1 MKIHEY
7 QAKDILAKYG
17 VAVPRGEVANTLDEA
32 LDVAKKLFVNGA
44 KGVVV
49 KAQIHAGGR
58 GKGGGVKVARTIDQA
73 DQFAKQILGMQ
84 LVTHQT
90 GPHGQ
95 KVQRLLIEETA
106 NIDRELYLG
115 IVLDRAAAKLVFMA
129 SQAGGMEIE
138 EVAAKDPDAIHKV
151 YIDPAV
157 GFQPYQARQL
167 AFALGLKPTQLNQAV
182 GFMLGLYK
190 AYVETDAS
198 LLEINPFITTK
209 DDKLFALD
217 CKINFDDNAIFR
229 HKDLK
234 ELRDTAEE
242 DPLEVEASKYALN
255 YIKLDGNIA
264 CMVNGAGLAMATM
277 DIIKYAGGS
286 PANFLDVGGGAN
298 QQQIEHAFEI
308 LLSDKGVQAVFI
320 NIFGGILRV
329 DTLATGVVEAAKKT
343 KVSVPVVLRLEG
355 TNVEEGRKILKDS
368 GLNFIIGETMQD
380 AAHKVVKAASSR

>member
-32 LDVAKKLFVNGA
+32 LDVAKKLFTGGA
-44 KGVVV
+44 SGVVV

-58 GKGGGVKVARTIDQA
+58 GKGGGVKVAKNIEEAEQY
-73 DQFAKQILGMQ
+73 AKQILGMQ
-84 LVTHQT
+84 LITHQT
-90 GPHGQ
+90 GPQGQ

-106 NIDRELYLG
+106 AIDRELYLG

-138 EVAAKDPDAIHKV
+138 EVAAKDPKAIHKA

-157 GFQPYQARQL
+157 GFQPYQAREL
-167 AFALGLKPTQLNQAV
+167 AFALGLKPTQINEAV
-182 GFMLGLYK
+182 KFMTGLYQ
-190 AYVETDAS
+190 AYIDTDSS

-217 CKINFDDNAIFR
+217 CKINFDDNAMFR
-229 HKDLK
+229 HKALK
-234 ELRDTAEE
+234 ELRDVAEE

-277 DIIKYAGGS
+277 DIIQYAGGS

-298 QQQIEHAFEI
+298 QQQIEAAFAI
-308 LLSDKGVQAVFI
+308 LLADKNVQAIFI

-329 DTLATGVVEAAKKT
+329 DVLATAVVAAAKKLNVT
-343 KVSVPVVLRLEG
+343 LPIVLRLEG
-355 TNVEEGRKILKDS
+355 TNVEEGRKILEES
-368 GLNFIIGETMQD
+368 GLKFSVGATMKE
-380 AAHKVVKAASSR
+380 AADIVVRAAASH